1 MITLANTDNLATNAT
16 EENDISTPVTYTQ
29 EQLDENMRNAYQ
41 QGYQVGVRSAL
52 KQVRSEINDYLSDLI
67 ASIKNDN

>member
-1 MITLANTDNLATNAT
+1 MANTDNITTNTT
-16 EENDISTPVTYTQ
+16 EENDIPTPITYTQ
-29 EQLDENMRNAYQ
+29 KQLDENMHNAYQ

-67 ASIKNDN
+67 ASMNNNNE

>member
-1 MITLANTDNLATNAT
+1 MANTDNLATNAT

-41 QGYQVGVRSAL
+41 QGYQIGVRSAL
-52 KQVRSEINDYLSDLI
+52 KQARSEINDYLSDLI
-67 ASIKNDN
+67 ASIKSNN